1 MSFAQRYLNQQQH
14 LSTLATSSFDMA
26 VVIPCFNEPYLHQTL
41 ECLML
46 CSKPQTRV
54 LVLVVVNSPEHAL
67 PEALQQNAQSLQWMR
82 LVKAKLPDWMQLETI
97 EVPNIPRKLAGAG
110 WARKLGMDAVLHGFA
125 QQNKPRGIIVSLD
138 ADCTVEPTYLV
149 EIERFFAQNPSIETA
164 TIAFEHPIDEL
175 PPHSELTE
183 AMTHYELYMRY
194 YRQTLRYT
202 GFPHAFHSIGS
213 CMAVAAHAY
222 ALQGGMNRKQ
232 AGEDFYFLH
241 KMAQLGPIGEIKT
254 TKVYPGIRVSDRVPY
269 GTGPALAQWLQGNTK
284 HRSTYPLS
292 WFEPLKHWF
301 SQLNCLYER
310 PFQTSGSELL
320 DAFLRENQYDL
331 KIAELQKHCSN
342 LGVFKTRFYHLFN
355 ALSILKWLNYVN
367 ENGFEKNALTLESI
381 KLLMRLKPDLNF
393 GAKDPKFLLN
403 LFRELES

>member
-1 MSFAQRYLNQQQH
+1 MSFAQRYLQQQQH
-14 LSTLATSSFDMA
+14 LSVLATINFDIA
-26 VVIPCFNEPYLHQTL
+26 VVIPCYNEPFLHQTIESVL
-41 ECLML
+41 K

-67 PEALQQNAQSLQWMR
+67 PEALQQNTLSLQWLRMIANEFP
-82 LVKAKLPDWMQLETI
+82 KWMQLETI
-97 EVPNIPRKLAGAG
+97 EVANIPRKLAGAG
-110 WARKLGMDAVLHGFA
+110 WARKLGMDAVLHGFDR
-125 QQNKPRGIIVSLD
+125 QNKPSGIIISLD
-138 ADCTVEPTYLV
+138 ADCTVEPSYLI

-175 PPHSELTE
+175 PAHSELTE
-183 AMTHYELYMRY
+183 AMTYYELYMRY
-194 YRQTLRYT
+194 YRQALHYT

-213 CMAVAAHAY
+213 CMSVLAQAY
-222 ALQGGMNRKQ
+222 ARQGGMNRKQ

-284 HRSTYPLS
+284 HRSTFPLS
-292 WFEPLKHWF
+292 WFEPLKQWF
-301 SQLNCLYER
+301 SKLECLFEM
-310 PFQTSGSELL
+310 PHNLSGIELL

-331 KIAELQKHCSN
+331 KIVELQKHCSN
-342 LGVFKTRFYHLFN
+342 FSVFRTRFFHVFN
-355 ALSILKWLNYVN
+355 ALSILKWLNYLN
-367 ENGFEKNALTLESI
+367 ENGFTKNALTLESVE
-381 KLLMRLKPDLNF
+381 LLQQLRPELNI